1 MSVAE
6 SILYHSLHFVLG
18 FLYLLVFAIF
28 NWFLDCLSDTSLL
41 QKLPPVTTNMV
52 VVVCRLLMLR
62 FCDIEVFY
70 VELLQPSDRLKTEEE
85 IAKEEKEKLEALEV
99 SN

>member
-1 MSVAE
+1 
-6 SILYHSLHFVLG
+6 
-18 FLYLLVFAIF
+18 
-28 NWFLDCLSDTSLL
+28 
-41 QKLPPVTTNMV
+41 
-52 VVVCRLLMLR
+52 MLR
-62 FCDIEVFY
+62 FCDIEVFC